1 VQLAVLL
8 GEWRPRL
15 LERSEKGTSLFL
27 CKKELKSF
35 ILILS
40 SKQKH
45 SSHQV
50 ILGKAFFY

>member
-1 VQLAVLL
+1 
-8 GEWRPRL
+8 
-15 LERSEKGTSLFL
+15 
-27 CKKELKSF
+27 LKSF